1 MLYERDYLFVPK
13 LIKEAAPGRN
23 KIFLRLLI
31 ILFAFTQFTILHAQ
45 LCTGSLGDPVVNINF
60 GSGSNNT
67 GYTPT
72 NAYTFTTNVC
82 PDDGFYTIT
91 SSTSGCFNNTWHTIT
106 SDHTGHGSFMLVNA
120 SYLPGDFFLTTITDL
135 CPNTNYEFAAWIMN
149 VLTNR
154 SGIKPFVTF
163 TIETPDGTILQEYQ
177 TGDIPQTPGPE
188 WKQYGF
194 YFTTPADN
202 PVIVL
207 RMRNNAPGGL
217 GNDLALDDITFRPC
231 GPVITSIIEGYS
243 DTVNICE
250 DAFAS
255 FRFAGNAS
263 SAYTNPAYQWQ
274 SSSDSGT
281 IWTDI
286 TGATTENFT
295 SPSFSQTGAYWYR
308 VAVTDERFTGI
319 RSCRIASNNLIINVH
334 PKPFV
339 NAGND
344 RVSIKGDTIH
354 LSATI
359 TGEDPAYYWSPPDY
373 LNDATIKDPIATPA
387 VTSVYTL
394 YAESAFGCKKQ
405 DNLSIKVV
413 QGIFVPSAFTPNY
426 DGKNDHWHIPYL
438 DPAFGAEVSVFNRF
452 GKLVYHIKGQTVD
465 WDGNANGEPQPTAV
479 YIYQIRFKTNR
490 PDMKGTVSLIR

>member
-1 MLYERDYLFVPK
+1 M
-13 LIKEAAPGRN
+13 
-23 KIFLRLLI
+23 
-31 ILFAFTQFTILHAQ
+31 
-45 LCTGSLGDPVVNINF
+45 GSLGDPVVNINF
-60 GSGSNNT
+60 GSGSNTT
-67 GYTPT
+67 GFAPA

-82 PDDGFYTIT
+82 PNDGFYTIT
-91 SSTSGCFNNTWHTIT
+91 GSTSGCFNNTWHTIT

-120 SYLPGDFFLTTITDL
+120 SYLPADFFLTTITDL

-154 SGIKPFVTF
+154 SGIMPFVTF

-177 TGDIPQTPGPE
+177 TGNIPQTSGPE

-194 YFTTPADN
+194 YFTTPPDN

-231 GPVITSIIEGYS
+231 GPVITSIIEGYK
-243 DTVNICE
+243 DTVDICE
-250 DAFAS
+250 GTFTS

-263 SAYTNPAYQWQ
+263 SAYINPAYQWQ
-274 SSSDSGT
+274 SSKDSGT
-281 IWTDI
+281 TWTDLA
-286 TGATTENFT
+286 GATTESFS

-308 VAVTDERFTGI
+308 VTVTDERFTGI

-359 TGEDPAYYWSPPDY
+359 SGEDPSYYWSPPDY
-373 LNDATIKDPIATPA
+373 LSDATIKNPVATPP
-387 VTSVYTL
+387 VTSAYTL
-394 YAESAFGCKKQ
+394 YTESAFGCKKQ
-405 DNLSIKVV
+405 DSLLIKVV
-413 QGIFVPSAFTPNY
+413 QGIFVPSAFTPNN

-438 DPAFGAEVSVFNRF
+438 DPALGAEVTVFNRY
-452 GKLVYHIKGQTVD
+452 GKVVYHTKGQTVD
-465 WDGNANGEPQPTAV
+465 WDGNINGEPQPTAV
-479 YIYQIRFKTNR
+479 YIYQIRFKTSR